1 METSHL
7 ETSNFDTSNLETSN
21 FDTSNLETS
30 KVTALTS
37 RKLRKFQVLV
47 LTRMVSFSLLCDFQV
62 ALRAAVTRQAQIG
75 GNGCPVSECW
85 RGEEAG

>member
-1 METSHL
+1 MWTHIGHRINGFPSVYIL
-7 ETSNFDTSNLETSN
+7 LVVRCLNF
-21 FDTSNLETS
+21 
-30 KVTALTS
+30 VTPLTS